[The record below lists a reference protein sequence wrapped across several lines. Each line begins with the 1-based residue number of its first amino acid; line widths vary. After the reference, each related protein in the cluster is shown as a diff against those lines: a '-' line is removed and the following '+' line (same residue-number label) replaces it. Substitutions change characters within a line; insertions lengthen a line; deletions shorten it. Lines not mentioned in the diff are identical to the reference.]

1 MTRHAPPFTILAM
14 LTIACGGG
22 NQPAASPAGEAPAGE
37 TSTSGSPGSAEGDSP
52 GEQPASGE
60 KSGDQFTMLDTK
72 TAKETHGTKASK
84 LAPTKTEA
92 LMKFLVIDKEKGAI
106 EGIVISM
113 TAPDGKKYYTEETD
127 DSGYAEVLVPVAQK
141 YEVVYVS
148 LGRKDITATYDVTN
162 EPNQNI
168 KLTLR
173 YKGWVPEKSGPQRVV
188 LDGVN
193 FDTNKATLRPESL
206 PRLDRVV
213 EYMTHKKK
221 VRIQISGHTD
231 NVGKKA
237 ANKTLSEKRAQS
249 CRDYVISKGIDGG
262 RIEAVGYG
270 DERPVAP
277 NDSDEG
283 RQKNRRI
290 EATEL

>member
-1 MTRHAPPFTILAM
+1 
-14 LTIACGGG
+14 
-22 NQPAASPAGEAPAGE
+22 
-37 TSTSGSPGSAEGDSP
+37 
-52 GEQPASGE
+52 
-60 KSGDQFTMLDTK
+60 MLDTK
-72 TAKETHGTKASK
+72 TAKDTRGTKPSK
-84 LAPTKTEA
+84 LKSTKTEA
-92 LMKFLVIDKEKGAI
+92 LMKFLVVHKEKGPI
-106 EGIVISM
+106 KGIVVSM
-113 TAPDGKKYYTEETD
+113 AAPDGTKYYTEETD
-127 DSGYAEVLVPVAQK
+127 ETGYAEVLVPVGKK
-141 YEVVYVS
+141 YEIVYVS

-173 YKGWVPEKSGPQRVV
+173 YTRYEPPADGGAERVV
-188 LDGVN
+188 LDGVE
-193 FDTNKATLRPESL
+193 FDTNKATIRPESL

-213 EYMTHKKK
+213 EYMQRKKS
-221 VRIQISGHTD
+221 VRIEISGHTD

-237 ANKTLSEKRAQS
+237 ANKVLSQKRAAA
-249 CRDYVISKGIDGG
+249 CRDYVISKGIDGS

-277 NDSDEG
+277 NDNEGG